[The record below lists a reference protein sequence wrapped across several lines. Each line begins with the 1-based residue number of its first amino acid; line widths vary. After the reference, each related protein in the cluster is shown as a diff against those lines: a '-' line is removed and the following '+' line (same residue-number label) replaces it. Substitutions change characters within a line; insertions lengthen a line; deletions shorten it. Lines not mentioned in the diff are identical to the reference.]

1 MNLAYDSRNRLT
13 NGTVKG
19 VIGSYGYD
27 AEGVRQTATF
37 DGATTTY
44 TTSTHAAL
52 SQVLKRVSTGGK
64 VTWCVYGLG
73 LLYEVEPDLA
83 TMTLDPNSYPPSYKA
98 AEKTLVHHHDQIGN
112 TVAVTDDQ
120 QRDVLWVQY
129 DIYGAVVHAESPT
142 QRTGAAPV
150 RPEINTMPDKLA
162 RALAVTPYLFSGQQ
176 GVLTDPNGLLYMRAR
191 YYHPGLRRFVNPDPI
206 GFEGGSNWYGYAG
219 GNPLMANDPSGL
231 ANRYVTKPWDSAAHY
246 GSELGGKLGQI
257 PLLGYVLGPL
267 GTVLSGFGN
276 VISGNVG
283 AGFTQLGYGIG
294 VFGHDTVEDARDFG
308 YGMTVGK
315 GVGLYRGITR
325 GGGFTKVF
333 TEIVKTLLIPNVGQ
347 MTGANWG
354 IMPNIERGAPDY
366 DQSGDMGN
374 SRLEYAALTHD
385 QQGYWNRHDG
395 ISTREAHWTWI
406 RNVTIGQGYEPGAF
420 GQGVRAIGIPGF
432 FLFGAFAGGNHQ

>member
-37 DGATTTY
+37 NGVTTTY

-176 GVLTDPNGLLYMRAR
+176 GVVTDPNGLLYMRAR

-206 GFEGGSNWYGYAG
+206 GFEGGSNWYAYAG

-231 ANRYVTKPWDSAAHY
+231 AVRQVGWTIGHGLNRSAIFVGHH
-246 GSELGGKLGQI
+246 
-257 PLLGYVLGPL
+257 VLGKAWNSPNTAIGL
-267 GTVLSGFGN
+267 AWGTVGLMAEAVQFPFTGDWDFKISFGN
-276 VISGNVG
+276 NAIQFEGHNMAGTAETLGNTISYAANSGPEHYIVSE
-283 AGFTQLGYGIG
+283 
-294 VFGHDTVEDARDFG
+294 GH
-308 YGMTVGK
+308 TVGQHEMMHTYQ
-315 GVGLYRGITR
+315 GQQLSVLYLPAVLVSYGLDFVMSGPSSMFH
-325 GGGFTKVF
+325 GPWSFV
-333 TEIVKTLLIPNVGQ
+333 
-347 MTGANWG
+347 
-354 IMPNIERGAPDY
+354 ERGPQTFGPNRPWNFSRDY
-366 DQSGDMGN
+366 VSP
-374 SRLEYAALTHD
+374 Y
-385 QQGYWNRHDG
+385 
-395 ISTREAHWTWI
+395 
-406 RNVTIGQGYEPGAF
+406 
-420 GQGVRAIGIPGF
+420 
-432 FLFGAFAGGNHQ
+432 

>member
-1 MNLAYDSRNRLT
+1 LFRLGFNADSHLTGRLAIPYAYGLSGVPFAASYGDDNRLLTVNTQATTHDLDGNLLTSADPLYSGSMILAYDSRNRLT

-37 DGATTTY
+37 NGVTTTY

-191 YYHPGLRRFVNPDPI
+191 YYHPGLRRFVMGWSYLPI
-206 GFEGGSNWYGYAG
+206 GYMP
-219 GNPLMANDPSGL
+219 GN
-231 ANRYVTKPWDSAAHY
+231 
-246 GSELGGKLGQI
+246 
-257 PLLGYVLGPL
+257 
-267 GTVLSGFGN
+267 
-276 VISGNVG
+276 
-283 AGFTQLGYGIG
+283 
-294 VFGHDTVEDARDFG
+294 
-308 YGMTVGK
+308 
-315 GVGLYRGITR
+315 
-325 GGGFTKVF
+325 
-333 TEIVKTLLIPNVGQ
+333 TLKQSLIC
-347 MTGANWG
+347 
-354 IMPNIERGAPDY
+354 
-366 DQSGDMGN
+366 
-374 SRLEYAALTHD
+374 
-385 QQGYWNRHDG
+385 
-395 ISTREAHWTWI
+395 
-406 RNVTIGQGYEPGAF
+406 
-420 GQGVRAIGIPGF
+420 
-432 FLFGAFAGGNHQ
+432 